1 MERKFTKEHEWISCE
16 KGVCTVGI
24 SNYAQKELGDVVY
37 VSLTKDIG
45 DKVNKG
51 DDVAEI
57 ESVKSVSQIYAP
69 VAGEVAEFNSI
80 FEDESQSGAVN
91 EDPYGKGWIFKLKI
105 SDEKELN
112 DLLSEKDYEDYIKTL

>member
-1 MERKFTKEHEWISCE
+1 MDKKFTKDHEWIVVSDRV
-16 KGVCTVGI
+16 GTIGI

-45 DKVNKG
+45 ETVSKG

-69 VAGEVAEFNSI
+69 VSGEITDFNTI
-80 FEDESQSGAVN
+80 FEDESKSGIVN
-91 EDPYGKGWIFKLKI
+91 EDPYGKGWILKI
-105 SDEKELN
+105 KLDNLDDLNSLLTEKEYN
-112 DLLSEKDYEDYIKTL
+112 DYIKSL

>member
-1 MERKFTKEHEWISCE
+1 MDRKFTKEHEWIVVSN
-16 KGVCTVGI
+16 GVGTVGI

-45 DKVNKG
+45 DKVGKG

-69 VAGEVAEFNSI
+69 VSGEVVEFNTI
-80 FEDESQSGAVN
+80 FEDESKSGVVN

-105 SDEKELN
+105 SN
-112 DLLSEKDYEDYIKTL
+112 TN